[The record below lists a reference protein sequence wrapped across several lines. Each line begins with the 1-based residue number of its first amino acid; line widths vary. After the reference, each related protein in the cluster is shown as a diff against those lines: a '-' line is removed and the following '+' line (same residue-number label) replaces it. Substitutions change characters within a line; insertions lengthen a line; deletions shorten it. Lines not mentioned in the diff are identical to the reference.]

1 MLDMDNVKNNM
12 TLSLAV
18 AYNGKPFSGFARQPG
33 QLTVQGEL
41 EHALELLF
49 RREVETTCAGRTD
62 AGVHARAQ
70 VVSFDISPDE
80 LRDRTLESLARSMNA
95 LTHEAIVVRSV
106 DERELGFSARFDA
119 TEREYRYFIC
129 TEPAPPIFLRDFS
142 WHIPKPLDVEAMREA
157 SRALIGE
164 HDFKSFCTVRT
175 QAEETVRT
183 IYSLTVTKADDL
195 ITIRISGSGFLYNMV
210 RIIAGTL
217 VKIGM
222 GVYPPE
228 KMEEILEEK
237 NRAAAGPTIPARGLT
252 LVSLEYEKELAPY
265 LEGENKHWHYVLDQ
279 RNVPEKG
286 LAHLTIERCEPEEL
300 DGVLRRVIH
309 QAYRN
314 GAKRVFV
321 RDTFGE
327 EGSICGYYR
336 LRRQP
341 ETEEGWLEAVYEGEH
356 R

>member
-1 MLDMDNVKNNM
+1 MLNMDNVKNNM

-129 TEPAPPIFLRDFS
+129 VEPAPPIFLRDFS

-164 HDFKSFCTVRT
+164 HDFKSFCMAASAVRKPTCRNVHEISFAQEEVMGERAVVITVKGN
-175 QAEETVRT
+175 AFLHSMVRT
-183 IYSLTVTKADDL
+183 IV
-195 ITIRISGSGFLYNMV
+195 
-210 RIIAGTL
+210 GTL
-217 VKIGM
+217 VMVGRGQRK
-222 GVYPPE
+222 PE
-228 KMEEILEEK
+228 WVADVLQACD
-237 NRAAAGPTIPARGLT
+237 RCAAGENAPAAGLVFWN
-252 LVSLEYEKELAPY
+252 VSY
-265 LEGENKHWHYVLDQ
+265 
-279 RNVPEKG
+279 
-286 LAHLTIERCEPEEL
+286 
-300 DGVLRRVIH
+300 DGV
-309 QAYRN
+309 
-314 GAKRVFV
+314 
-321 RDTFGE
+321 RDH
-327 EGSICGYYR
+327 I
-336 LRRQP
+336 
-341 ETEEGWLEAVYEGEH
+341 
-356 R
+356 

>member
-119 TEREYRYFIC
+119 TERDFIC
-129 TEPAPPIFLRDFS
+129 VEPAPPIFLRDFS

-164 HDFKSFCTVRT
+164 HDFKSFCMAASAVGKPTFRNVHEISFAQEEVMGERAVVITVKGN
-175 QAEETVRT
+175 AFLHSMVRT
-183 IYSLTVTKADDL
+183 IV
-195 ITIRISGSGFLYNMV
+195 
-210 RIIAGTL
+210 GTL
-217 VKIGM
+217 VMVGRGQRK
-222 GVYPPE
+222 PE
-228 KMEEILEEK
+228 WVADVLQA
-237 NRAAAGPTIPARGLT
+237 RDRCAAGENAPAAGLVFWN
-252 LVSLEYEKELAPY
+252 VSY
-265 LEGENKHWHYVLDQ
+265 
-279 RNVPEKG
+279 
-286 LAHLTIERCEPEEL
+286 
-300 DGVLRRVIH
+300 DGV
-309 QAYRN
+309 
-314 GAKRVFV
+314 
-321 RDTFGE
+321 RDH
-327 EGSICGYYR
+327 I
-336 LRRQP
+336 
-341 ETEEGWLEAVYEGEH
+341 
-356 R
+356 

>member
-1 MLDMDNVKNNM
+1 MRRIKLVVSYDGTAYCGWQLQPNGVTIEEVLNQA
-12 TLSLAV
+12 LS
-18 AYNGKPFSGFARQPG
+18 S
-33 QLTVQGEL
+33 
-41 EHALELLF
+41 LLK
-49 RREVETTCAGRTD
+49 EDIQVIGASRTD
-62 AGVHARAQ
+62 SGVHAMGNVA
-70 VVSFDISPDE
+70 VFDTESRIPGDKICFALNQRLPDDVRIQASNRKIDMP
-80 LRDRTLESLARSMNA
+80 LQRLYSHFCYFNLDLEKMQKA
-95 LTHEAIVVRSV
+95 
-106 DERELGFSARFDA
+106 
-119 TEREYRYFIC
+119 
-129 TEPAPPIFLRDFS
+129 
-142 WHIPKPLDVEAMREA
+142 A
-157 SRALIGE
+157 SYLIGE

-286 LAHLTIERCEPEEL
+286 LAYLTIKRCEPEEL

-314 GAKRVFV
+314 GAKQVFV
-321 RDTFGE
+321 RDAFGE
-327 EGSICGYYR
+327 EGSIYGYYR

-341 ETEEGWLEAVYEGEH
+341 EVEEGWLEAIYEGEH
-356 R
+356 Q

>member
-129 TEPAPPIFLRDFS
+129 VEPAPPIFLRDFS

-164 HDFKSFCTVRT
+164 HDFKSFC
-175 QAEETVRT
+175 
-183 IYSLTVTKADDL
+183 
-195 ITIRISGSGFLYNMV
+195 M
-210 RIIAGTL
+210 
-217 VKIGM
+217 
-222 GVYPPE
+222 
-228 KMEEILEEK
+228 
-237 NRAAAGPTIPARGLT
+237 AASAVGKPTC
-252 LVSLEYEKELAPY
+252 
-265 LEGENKHWHYVLDQ
+265 
-279 RNVPEKG
+279 RNVP
-286 LAHLTIERCEPEEL
+286 
-300 DGVLRRVIH
+300 
-309 QAYRN
+309 
-314 GAKRVFV
+314 
-321 RDTFGE
+321 
-327 EGSICGYYR
+327 
-336 LRRQP
+336 
-341 ETEEGWLEAVYEGEH
+341 
-356 R
+356 

>member
-1 MLDMDNVKNNM
+1 MLDMDNFKNNM

-62 AGVHARAQ
+62 AGVHAHAQ

-129 TEPAPPIFLRDFS
+129 VELAPPIFLRDFS

-164 HDFKSFCTVRT
+164 HDFKSFCMAASAVGKPTCRNVHEISFAREEVMGERAVVITVKGN
-175 QAEETVRT
+175 AFLHSMVRT
-183 IYSLTVTKADDL
+183 IV
-195 ITIRISGSGFLYNMV
+195 
-210 RIIAGTL
+210 GTL
-217 VKIGM
+217 VMVGRGQRK
-222 GVYPPE
+222 PE
-228 KMEEILEEK
+228 WVADVLQACD
-237 NRAAAGPTIPARGLT
+237 RCAAGENAPAAGLVFWD
-252 LVSLEYEKELAPY
+252 VSY
-265 LEGENKHWHYVLDQ
+265 
-279 RNVPEKG
+279 
-286 LAHLTIERCEPEEL
+286 
-300 DGVLRRVIH
+300 DGV
-309 QAYRN
+309 
-314 GAKRVFV
+314 
-321 RDTFGE
+321 RDH
-327 EGSICGYYR
+327 I
-336 LRRQP
+336 
-341 ETEEGWLEAVYEGEH
+341 
-356 R
+356 

>member
-1 MLDMDNVKNNM
+1 M
-12 TLSLAV
+12 
-18 AYNGKPFSGFARQPG
+18 
-33 QLTVQGEL
+33 
-41 EHALELLF
+41 
-49 RREVETTCAGRTD
+49 
-62 AGVHARAQ
+62 
-70 VVSFDISPDE
+70 
-80 LRDRTLESLARSMNA
+80 
-95 LTHEAIVVRSV
+95 
-106 DERELGFSARFDA
+106 
-119 TEREYRYFIC
+119 
-129 TEPAPPIFLRDFS
+129 
-142 WHIPKPLDVEAMREA
+142 
-157 SRALIGE
+157 
-164 HDFKSFCTVRT
+164 
-175 QAEETVRT
+175 RT

-286 LAHLTIERCEPEEL
+286 LAYLTIERCEPEEL

-314 GAKRVFV
+314 GAKQVFV

-327 EGSICGYYR
+327 EGSIYGYYR

-341 ETEEGWLEAVYEGEH
+341 EAEEGWLEAIYEGEH
-356 R
+356 Q